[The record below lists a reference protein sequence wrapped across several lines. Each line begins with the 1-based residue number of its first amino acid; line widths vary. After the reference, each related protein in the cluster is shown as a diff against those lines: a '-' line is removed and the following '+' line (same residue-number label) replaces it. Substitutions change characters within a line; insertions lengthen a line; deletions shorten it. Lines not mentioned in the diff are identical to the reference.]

1 VTTIIVRGVA
11 LLSAVLLGIA
21 GEMVLDSVVAQQ
33 TTIPSDRDQKVV
45 VWTAIIPDGFPRNVF
60 TWRLSPDGAYEED
73 GRDAVTGKPIQTTL
87 SGRWTVE
94 GARMI
99 LRQDD
104 IPYVFDGVVV
114 GDHYSGTLYLRGR
127 KVFRFCAVKGEAMP
141 QPCEVEDHASAA
153 GRPERGTALGLSSAH
168 TA

>member
-1 VTTIIVRGVA
+1 MTTIIARGVA
-11 LLSAVLLGIA
+11 LLSALLLGIA

-45 VWTAIIPDGFPRNVF
+45 VWTAII
-60 TWRLSPDGAYEED
+60 DGAYEED

-94 GARMI
+94 RARMI

-153 GRPERGTALGLSSAH
+153 GRPERGTALGLSSAD

>member
-1 VTTIIVRGVA
+1 MTCAIVRGVA
-11 LLSAVLLGIA
+11 LLSALLFGIA
-21 GEMVLDSVVAQQ
+21 GDMVVGSVVAQQ
-33 TTIPSDRDQKVV
+33 ATIQSDRDQKIV

-60 TWRLSPDGAYEED
+60 TWRLRPDGAYEED
-73 GRDAVTGKPIQTTL
+73 GRDALTGKSIQPTL

-99 LRQDD
+99 LLQDD

-127 KVFRFCAVKGEAMP
+127 KVSRFCAVKGEAMP
-141 QPCEVEDHASAA
+141 QPCEVEDHASA
-153 GRPERGTALGLSSAH
+153 GERPERGTALDLSSAE

>member
-1 VTTIIVRGVA
+1 MTTIIARGVA
-11 LLSAVLLGIA
+11 LLSALLLGIA

-45 VWTAIIPDGFPRNVF
+45 VWTAII
-60 TWRLSPDGAYEED
+60 DGAYEED

-94 GARMI
+94 RARMI

-153 GRPERGTALGLSSAH
+153 GRPKRGTALGLSSAD

>member
-1 VTTIIVRGVA
+1 MTSIIARGVA
-11 LLSAVLLGIA
+11 LLSALLLGIA
-21 GEMVLDSVVAQQ
+21 GEMMLGSVVAQQ
-33 TTIPSDRDQKVV
+33 TTIPSDRDQKIV

-73 GRDAVTGKPIQTTL
+73 GRDTLTGKPIQTTL

-127 KVFRFCAVKGEAMP
+127 KNPVSAPSRAR
-141 QPCEVEDHASAA
+141 PCPSLARWRITLRQRDDPKE
-153 GRPERGTALGLSSAH
+153 GRRWA
-168 TA
+168 

>member
-1 VTTIIVRGVA
+1 MTTIIARGVA
-11 LLSAVLLGIA
+11 LLSALLLGIA

-45 VWTAIIPDGFPRNVF
+45 VWTAII
-60 TWRLSPDGAYEED
+60 DGAYEED

-153 GRPERGTALGLSSAH
+153 GRPERGTALGLSSAD

>member
-1 VTTIIVRGVA
+1 MTTIIARGVA

-45 VWTAIIPDGFPRNVF
+45 VWTAIIPAGFPRNVF

-87 SGRWTVE
+87 SGRWMVK

-127 KVFRFCAVKGEAMP
+127 KVSRFCAVKGEAMP

-153 GRPERGTALGLSSAH
+153 GRPKRGTALGLSSAD